1 MQRHFIRFLPAAIFA
16 VAALLAIAQDP
27 ATQPPATPLKDVP
40 PAVMENVH
48 KLSDNVY
55 SSGGPN
61 GEAAFEILSKLGIKT
76 IISVDGAQ
84 PDLVNAKK
92 YGMKY
97 VHVPIGY
104 DALPKDK
111 ALIIAK
117 AVKESKGPVL
127 IHCHHGKHRGPAAA
141 AVACVAVNDWTHE
154 QALAWLKQAGT
165 SPAYGQLIKDAGSFE
180 KPQAAELEKIPA
192 EALPESVAPQPLVD
206 AMLKIDERFDEVQKH
221 FKVAVD
227 VKGPDWKKAT
237 SDALQLDEDFRE
249 FQRLPSVS
257 KLPADFQ
264 QFSSDMQKSAAEL
277 HAAIEGLAT
286 GKVKDTTTATKLI
299 DRMKQQCTACHQE
312 YRDMK

>member
-1 MQRHFIRFLPAAIFA
+1 MTLSSLRWLLGPCCFF
-16 VAALLAIAQDP
+16 AALLAIAQDP
-27 ATQPPATPLKDVP
+27 TSKPPATPLLDVP

-61 GEAAFEILSKLGIKT
+61 GEAAFEILAKLGIKT
-76 IISVDGAQ
+76 IVSVDGAQ

-154 QALAWLKQAGT
+154 QALAWMKQAGT

-180 KPQAAELEKIPA
+180 KPLPAELDKIPA
-192 EALPESVAPQPLVD
+192 EALPEAVAPPPLVD

-227 VKGPDWKKAT
+227 VKGPDWNKAT

-249 FQRLPSVS
+249 FQRLPTVS
-257 KLPADFQ
+257 KMPAEFQ

-277 HAAIEGLAT
+277 HAAIEGLSS
-286 GKVKDTTTATKLI
+286 GKTKDTATATKVI
-299 DRMKQQCTACHQE
+299 DRLKQQCTACHKK